1 MALKLRL
8 ARHGRK
14 AVPFYSIVVADSR
27 APRDGRYIEKIGT
40 YDPRQ
45 PKDSDRRVVI
55 NGERVTHWLGMG
67 AQATDRVAKF
77 LGTAGLAPMPAQ
89 RNNPEKAKPKAKA
102 QERAKEKASK
112 AEALKA
118 AAEEAKNAPKEEAP
132 APVEAAPAAEAPAE
146 EAAAPAEEPKA
157 E

>member
-14 AVPFYSIVVADSR
+14 ALPFYAIVVADSR
-27 APRDGRYIEKIGT
+27 MPRDGRYIEKVGT

-45 PKDSDRRVVI
+45 PKDSERRVVL
-55 NGERVTHWLGMG
+55 NGERITYWLGQG
-67 AQATDRVAKF
+67 AQATDRVATF
-77 LGTAGLAPMPAQ
+77 LGKAGLAAMPEQ
-89 RNNPEKAKPKAKA
+89 RNNPKKAVPKAKA
-102 QERAKEKASK
+102 QERAKEKAKK
-112 AEALKA
+112 AEAAAA
-118 AAEEAKNAPKEEAP
+118 AAEEAKNAPKEE
-132 APVEAAPAAEAPAE
+132 APAAEAPAE

>member
-1 MALKLRL
+1 MSLKIRL

-14 AVPFYSIVVADSR
+14 AVPFYAVVIADSR
-27 APRDGRYIEKIGT
+27 APRDGKYIEKVGT

-45 PKDSDRRVVI
+45 PKDSERRVVL
-55 NGERVTHWLGMG
+55 NGERITYWLKQG
-67 AQATDRVAKF
+67 AQATDRVAVF
-77 LGTAGLAPMPAQ
+77 LGKAGLAPAPEQ

-102 QERAKEKASK
+102 QERAKEKAKK

-118 AAEEAKNAPKEEAP
+118 AAEEAKNAPKEEA
-132 APVEAAPAAEAPAE
+132 APAE